1 MTAWLTFFRKGKLM
15 MTQPTVVFFGPD
27 GSRFDSDKNKIYLRT
42 LLYST
47 AKRGQVLESLHVS
60 LQRNES
66 KQNFSIWV
74 YGEKGNLKRSS
85 GLFVAQEGVTFD
97 HHFLLSNDGA
107 NFFQEP
113 TGSRCKQEDF

>member
-1 MTAWLTFFRKGKLM
+1 

-60 LQRNES
+60 T
-66 KQNFSIWV
+66 
-74 YGEKGNLKRSS
+74 
-85 GLFVAQEGVTFD
+85 AQ
-97 HHFLLSNDGA
+97 
-107 NFFQEP
+107 
-113 TGSRCKQEDF
+113 